1 MQNEASQRLGEQ
13 VDETVAETVERAT
26 SFVDLISDPVLWFEI
41 GVTALRVALTVVLA
55 YVLLLIIRRLI
66 TRWERRYLNLSAVD
80 RRKRRVTTGAILL
93 RSVAGYVV
101 WISVALM
108 VLSMIGLDVRP
119 LLAGAGIAGLAV
131 GFGAQTLVRDIIS
144 GMLLLFG
151 DTIHVGDVVRIEQD
165 TGVVESITLRLIKLR
180 KYNGELVTIPAGEMR
195 IFGNS
200 SVGFTRAIVN
210 IGLSYEQDTE
220 TTLEALQKVVTE
232 WASLEE
238 NKTVMLENEPQVHAL
253 MNLADSSVDARIA
266 VQVIPGQQDRCTRE
280 LRLLI
285 KKRFDEWGIDIPF
298 PRQVVYVRNEEAN

>member
-1 MQNEASQRLGEQ
+1 M
-13 VDETVAETVERAT
+13 
-26 SFVDLISDPVLWFEI
+26 
-41 GVTALRVALTVVLA
+41 
-55 YVLLLIIRRLI
+55 
-66 TRWERRYLNLSAVD
+66 
-80 RRKRRVTTGAILL
+80 
-93 RSVAGYVV
+93 
-101 WISVALM
+101 
-108 VLSMIGLDVRP
+108 
-119 LLAGAGIAGLAV
+119 
-131 GFGAQTLVRDIIS
+131 
-144 GMLLLFG
+144 
-151 DTIHVGDVVRIEQD
+151 
-165 TGVVESITLRLIKLR
+165 VESITLRLIKLR

-210 IGLSYEQDTE
+210 IGLSYEQNTE
-220 TTLEALQKVVTE
+220 KTLEALQDVVTE

-238 NKTVMLENEPQVHAL
+238 NKAVMLENEPQVHAL